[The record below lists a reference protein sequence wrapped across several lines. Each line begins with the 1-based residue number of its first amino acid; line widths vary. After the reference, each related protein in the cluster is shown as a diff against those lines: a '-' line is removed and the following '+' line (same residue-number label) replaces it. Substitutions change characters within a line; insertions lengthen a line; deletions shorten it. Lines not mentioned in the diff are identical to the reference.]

1 MKPFGRRR
9 PQRQSLLCPFGFL
22 AIRFEVFYALAPL
35 LTYMLRMLSEVWFDP
50 KQIVVRPEA
59 DRGSTRSSIWFDPK
73 HDSPTA
79 TPAWHHGPLEAGDLP
94 FGSLNAGES
103 FAMAAHFRQLYQPFS
118 YDRPTICA

>member
-59 DRGSTRSSIWFDPK
+59 IGVRPEAASGSTRSM
-73 HDSPTA
+73 TA
-79 TPAWHHGPLEAGDLP
+79 RRQPQRGTTALWRQETYRL
-94 FGSLNAGES
+94 
-103 FAMAAHFRQLYQPFS
+103 AA
-118 YDRPTICA
+118 